1 MTLRAAIPAALLLLA
16 LAFPPGAVA
25 AGLTDSQGRG
35 KRIYLEGK
43 GRDPIR
49 AALIGPGLKTRG
61 SGFPCVN
68 CHRPDGKGIRE
79 GGVTSADITWFH
91 LTKETTGPRTSG
103 RVHGPYTADALR
115 TAVTG
120 GRDPA
125 GRELNGAHPRFEI
138 SSRDLDDLVAY
149 LRILGNEPV
158 PGVGDGEIRVG
169 ALLPRSGPM
178 AEAARDVAAFLDA
191 YFDRLSARGGIFA
204 RAVRFVPYW
213 YDASRPKAAAEAAR
227 ELAARDDVFCLLA
240 CAGIPAE
247 DEAWGV
253 LGRAGVPV
261 VAPLIVPPESG
272 HWVDRNTFYVYGSFR
287 DQARVLVDYLAD
299 DLRGGK
305 GKIAV
310 VASADKASRGA
321 SEGAVEQ
328 AARRA
333 VPVAATET
341 YGPGAFDPSASVGR
355 LREKRVDAVL
365 FFGPGEDAGAFLFSA
380 AAAGWRPHFLTS
392 AAMAGQT
399 IASLGKD
406 LSEKVALASPVAA
419 PDRGSR
425 EFADFEDAVAKAPG
439 SGRHRSFQATAF
451 AGAKLVER
459 GLAQAGRTATRGAFV
474 SELGRLFGFRTGV
487 TPPISFHEN
496 RRVGA
501 VGAMVLRIDPSG
513 RGFIPAGGWR
523 EPK

>member
-1 MTLRAAIPAALLLLA
+1 MTLREALPAALLLLA
-16 LAFPPGAVA
+16 LASPQGADA
-25 AGLTDSQGRG
+25 AGLTESQGRG

-49 AALIGPGLKTRG
+49 AALVGPGLKARG

-103 RVHGPYTADALR
+103 RVHVPYTGDALR
-115 TAVTG
+115 NAVTG

-125 GRELNGAHPRFEI
+125 GRELNGAHPRFDI
-138 SSRDLDDLVAY
+138 SPRDLDDLVAY

-158 PGVGDGEIRVG
+158 PGVGDAEIRVG
-169 ALLPRSGPM
+169 TLLPRNGPM
-178 AEAARDVAAFLDA
+178 AEAAREVASFLAA
-191 YFDRLSARGGIFA
+191 YFDGLSARGGIFA
-204 RAVRFVPYW
+204 RAVRFVPSW
-213 YDASRPKAAAEAAR
+213 YDASRPGTAAEAAR
-227 ELAARDDVFCLLA
+227 GIAAGDDVFCLLA
-240 CAGIPAE
+240 CAGVSAE

-272 HWVDRNTFYVYGSFR
+272 HWIDRNTFYVYGSFR

-299 DLRGGK
+299 DLRAGK
-305 GKIAV
+305 GKVAV
-310 VASADKASRGA
+310 VAAAGKASTGA

-341 YGPGAFDPSASVGR
+341 YVPGAFDPEASVAR
-355 LREKRVDAVL
+355 LRGKGVDAVL
-365 FFGPGEDAGAFLFSA
+365 FFGPGEDAGEFLRSA
-380 AAAGWRPHFLTS
+380 ARAGWHPHFLTS

-399 IASLGKD
+399 MASLGGN
-406 LSEKVALASPVAA
+406 LSGKVALASPVAS

-425 EFADFEDAVAKAPG
+425 EFADFEDAVAKTPG

-451 AGAKLVER
+451 AGAKLLEK
-459 GLAQAGRTATRGAFV
+459 GLSQAGRAATRGAFV
-474 SELGRLFGFRTGV
+474 SELGKLFAFRTGV
-487 TPPISFHEN
+487 TPPLSFHEN

-501 VGAMVLRIDPSG
+501 IGAMVLRIDPAG